1 MVIRPKSTAVT
12 THQHVFSKPALA
24 LGQYGANTQSKAFL
38 AQQGVATIATTVGT
52 DLIFRWQV
60 GDDCVLG
67 VTRPVVVQRT
77 CCSKMTEKKPSD

>member
-1 MVIRPKSTAVT
+1 M
-12 THQHVFSKPALA
+12 FSKPALA

-38 AQQGVATIATTVGT
+38 AQQGVATIATTIGT
-52 DLIFRWQV
+52 DLIFRWQM

-77 CCSKMTEKKPSD
+77 CSKMREKSK